1 MSLCTKANA
10 FFTSRRSKALH
21 LAARVLKSDPYVS
34 VGTSSVRCLYAYTF
48 NEYEAVR
55 AWLELNERPVTAFHL
70 PLRPDWRP
78 TRILLPQRL
87 VY

>member
-1 MSLCTKANA
+1 M
-10 FFTSRRSKALH
+10 R
-21 LAARVLKSDPYVS
+21 
-34 VGTSSVRCLYAYTF
+34 GLYAYTF

-70 PLRPDWRP
+70 PLTPDWRP